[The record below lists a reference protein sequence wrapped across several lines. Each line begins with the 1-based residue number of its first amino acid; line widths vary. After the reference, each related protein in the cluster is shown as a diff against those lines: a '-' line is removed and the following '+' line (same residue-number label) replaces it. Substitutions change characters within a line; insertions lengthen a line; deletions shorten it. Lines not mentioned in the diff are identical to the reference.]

1 LPRLAVT
8 VLLGAVAAGLAIWWL
23 GRAYDVDAS
32 RLLGFLAS
40 SALFVVAFIGLAAVA
55 ALALGW
61 LRGRR
66 YRSSS
71 GTGARSV
78 KKRPKRG
85 L

>member
-1 LPRLAVT
+1 MPRLAVT
-8 VLLGAVAAGLAIWWL
+8 VLLGAAAAGLAIWWL

-32 RLLGFLAS
+32 RLLGFVLAS
-40 SALFVVAFIGLAAVA
+40 VLFVVGFIALAALA

-66 YRSSS
+66 YGRPPSA
-71 GTGARSV
+71 GVKSV
-78 KKRPKRG
+78 KNRSKRG